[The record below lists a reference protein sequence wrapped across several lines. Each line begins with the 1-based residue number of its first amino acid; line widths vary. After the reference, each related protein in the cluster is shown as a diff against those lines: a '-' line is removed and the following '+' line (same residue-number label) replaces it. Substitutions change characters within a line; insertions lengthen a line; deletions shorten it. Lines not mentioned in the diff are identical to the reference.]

1 MEAQRK
7 KLELVKSKIRSYPDF
22 PKPGILFRDV
32 FSVLRNPSAFRAL
45 QDVMIEHVS
54 SQLTPR
60 PEAVVALEA
69 RGFLLGPL
77 IALHFDIPFIPV
89 RKKGK
94 LPGEV
99 MQTSFTLE
107 YGTDIFEI
115 QSLSITGG
123 LNVLII
129 DDLLAT
135 GGSLN
140 AVCQLMEQ
148 LQATVLECLVVMEL
162 TDMKGREN
170 VKAPVHSLIQF

>member
-1 MEAQRK
+1 
-7 KLELVKSKIRSYPDF
+7 
-22 PKPGILFRDV
+22 V

-107 YGTDIFEI
+107 YGTVSFSRDFTF
-115 QSLSITGG
+115 STT
-123 LNVLII
+123 LIY
-129 DDLLAT
+129 
-135 GGSLN
+135 
-140 AVCQLMEQ
+140 
-148 LQATVLECLVVMEL
+148 
-162 TDMKGREN
+162 
-170 VKAPVHSLIQF
+170 H